1 MQKSLKIS
9 NIDKIYHYFTQV
21 VIPKDKAQKL
31 IKIYMYVRSKYD
43 ETLNCYCQ
51 RYSNNSK
58 PLFSDQEILTIY
70 LFDGSEQRYTRIKGI
85 HSFAKEYLLDWF
97 PGLVSYQTIVYRPN
111 RMVGAVQ
118 ELLKHL
124 VKSYK
129 PADCDENLVI
139 VDSMPIMTCCGRNRQ
154 GRVAR
159 DIADKGF
166 ALQRICITMDS
177 SFTVSDIEG
186 KGIFLSLAIL
196 FCPRHRRMTSLY
208 SSEIALPNSSENR
221 YMPIKSIRTAFS
233 GNRRRIRVICYS
245 PQ

>member
-1 MQKSLKIS
+1 
-9 NIDKIYHYFTQV
+9 
-21 VIPKDKAQKL
+21 
-31 IKIYMYVRSKYD
+31 MYVRSKYD
-43 ETLNCYCQ
+43 ETSNCYCQ

-70 LFDGSEQRYTRIKGI
+70 LFVGSEQGYTRIKGI
-85 HSFAKEYLLDWF
+85 HSFAKEYLLRDE
-97 PGLVSYQTIVYRPN
+97 T
-111 RMVGAVQ
+111 
-118 ELLKHL
+118 
-124 VKSYK
+124 VKGGWLETLPTK
-129 PADCDENLVI
+129 A
-139 VDSMPIMTCCGRNRQ
+139 
-154 GRVAR
+154 
-159 DIADKGF
+159 F

-177 SFTVSDIEG
+177 SFTVLDIEG
-186 KGIFLSLAIL
+186 KGICLSLAIL